1 MKSAGWCA
9 YMQSQL
15 EREERQKEYERKR
28 AEREAWKMEHMSS
41 ESCPYAEE
49 PCISVKVNTVNSLAV
64 AIILIARERK
74 RLNEYGN

>member
-28 AEREAWKMEHMSS
+28 AEQKRGRWSIYLPKNVHCAEAQ
-41 ESCPYAEE
+41 
-49 PCISVKVNTVNSLAV
+49 CISVKENMVNSLAV
-64 AIILIARERK
+64 AIIPIAKAQEK
-74 RLNEYGN
+74 